1 MRLLDIIAVVL
12 TTGNFEDVF
21 ATAFDKRNHIQP
33 NAVPGE
39 KTDDM
44 VASATEL
51 IFLIRNPAVSDA
63 MDLFAFLIRVEP
75 ISV

>member
-1 MRLLDIIAVVL
+1 MRLLDTIAVAL

-33 NAVPGE
+33 NAAPGE

-44 VASATEL
+44 AAATKL
-51 IFLIRNPAVSDA
+51 IFLIGNPAVSDA
-63 MDLFAFLIRVEP
+63 MDLFTFLMRRWW
-75 ISV
+75 SQYQ